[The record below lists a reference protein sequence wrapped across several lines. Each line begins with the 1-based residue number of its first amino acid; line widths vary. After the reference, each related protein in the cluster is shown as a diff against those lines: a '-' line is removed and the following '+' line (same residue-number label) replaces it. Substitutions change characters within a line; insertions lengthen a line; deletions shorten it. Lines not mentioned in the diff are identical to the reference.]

1 MWKRSFT
8 FLVVLVLAA
17 SSLWCYPSWVYG
29 KTKTA
34 EVTAAAETL
43 DPEAE
48 AAQEPSS
55 EPSSEATAA
64 EAAETATTQPA
75 SDTTQEAPG
84 TVSTQGSESLS
95 ETLKTQGTELV
106 DSLKD
111 SKVKT
116 AAVTQVSDYI
126 DNAVFGVEVM
136 EIAYNAEV
144 AAHEDTER
152 EYNKLAAKKFEKNF
166 YTTINPYAAFSI
178 KDQSWGIGL
187 NTIYSYKRIG
197 ITLGVY
203 KPSVDFKT
211 WDDLTV
217 TAGFSYTF

>member
-8 FLVVLVLAA
+8 FLVVLVLVA

-29 KTKTA
+29 KPKTA
-34 EVTAAAETL
+34 EVEAAAETP
-43 DPEAE
+43 DPEAQ
-48 AAQEPSS
+48 AAQGPSS
-55 EPSSEATAA
+55 EPSSETA
-64 EAAETATTQPA
+64 AAETVTTQPA
-75 SDTTQEAPG
+75 SDTPQEAPVP
-84 TVSTQGSESLS
+84 VSTQESESLS
-95 ETLKTQGTELV
+95 ATLKEQGTELV
-106 DSLKD
+106 GSLKD
-111 SKVKT
+111 SRVKT

-178 KDQSWGIGL
+178 KDQRWGIGL
-187 NTIYSYKRIG
+187 NTIYSFKRIG
-197 ITLGVY
+197 VTLGVY
-203 KPSVDFKT
+203 KPTVDFKT

-217 TAGFSYTF
+217 TAGLAFTF

>member
-8 FLVVLVLAA
+8 FLAVLVLAA

-43 DPEAE
+43 EPE
-48 AAQEPSS
+48 
-55 EPSSEATAA
+55 A

-75 SDTTQEAPG
+75 SDATQDAPE

-217 TAGFSYTF
+217 TAGFSFTF